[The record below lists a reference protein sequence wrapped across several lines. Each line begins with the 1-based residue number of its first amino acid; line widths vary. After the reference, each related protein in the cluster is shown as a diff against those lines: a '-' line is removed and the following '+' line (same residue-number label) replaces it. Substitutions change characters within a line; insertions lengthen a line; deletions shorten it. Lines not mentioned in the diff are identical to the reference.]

1 MILSESS
8 PEPIRPPAMSPL
20 TDPLANVESMRIAAG
35 AVAGSIR
42 SGDTVVT
49 ISDPIAT
56 PLRPP
61 AIDIELSFSATVSAT
76 ASLSIPVSITILFL
90 ASLTTFP
97 VACELASVTFP
108 SMTPVAPPEMLSP
121 MPGPIFVLRTS
132 PVAYELFITRP

>member
-1 MILSESS
+1 
-8 PEPIRPPAMSPL
+8 MSPL
-20 TDPLANVESMRIAAG
+20 TDPLANVESIRIAAG
-35 AVAGSIR
+35 AVDGSIR

-61 AIDIELSFSATVSAT
+61 AIDIELSFSANTSTVS
-76 ASLSIPVSITILFL
+76 SLSTPVSITRLFL

-108 SMTPVAPPEMLSP
+108 SNAPVAPPEILSP

-132 PVAYELFITRP
+132 PVAYELFITSP